1 MLHETPGRPLV
12 ATFSIVARD
21 PLNGDLGVATQSKFL
36 AVGSVV
42 PWAQAGAG
50 AVATQ
55 ANANLNYG
63 PDGLSLLATGLTA
76 EATVQRLISGDP
88 DRAHRQLGVVD
99 ARGGSAT
106 YTGEACFDW
115 AGGVAGENF
124 ACQGNI
130 LVSADTVS
138 AMADAF
144 VRGDGPLAERLV
156 AVLAAGQERGGDSRG
171 QQSAALLVVR
181 AGGGYGG
188 NNDRYIDL
196 RVDDHP
202 QPIGELARILRLHR
216 LLFEKTPTDDCL
228 PLTPPLAEE
237 LQRLLQA
244 AGFLSGP
251 ITAGWDAATRAAL
264 EAWAGVENLE
274 ERLRSDDLIDPLI
287 LEQLRAQAGH

>member
-1 MLHETPGRPLV
+1 MTLNTPHHPLV

-21 PLNGDLGVATQSKFL
+21 PRNGDLGVATQSKFL
-36 AVGSVV
+36 AVGSIV

-55 ANANLNYG
+55 ANANFTYG
-63 PDGLSLLATGLTA
+63 PDGLALLASGLSA
-76 EATVQRLISGDP
+76 EASLQRLVDADP
-88 DRAHRQLGVVD
+88 ERAHRQLGIVD

-106 YTGEACFDW
+106 FTGDACFDW
-115 AGGVAGENF
+115 AGGIAGPDF

-130 LVSADTVS
+130 LVGAETVQ

-144 VRGDGPLAERLV
+144 LNSDEPLAERLV
-156 AVLAAGQERGGDSRG
+156 AVLAAGQARGGDSRG
-171 QQSAALLVVR
+171 QQSAALLVAR

-202 QPIGELARILRLHR
+202 QPITELARILRIHR
-216 LLFEKTPTDDCL
+216 LLFEKAPVAECVPVTEQ
-228 PLTPPLAEE
+228 LATEV
-237 LQRLLQA
+237 QRLLQQT
-244 AGFLSGP
+244 GFYSGPLSGVL
-251 ITAGWDAATRAAL
+251 DDETRSAL

-274 ERLRSDDLIDPLI
+274 ERLRSDDLIDPQV
-287 LEQLRAQAGH
+287 LEQLRAGR